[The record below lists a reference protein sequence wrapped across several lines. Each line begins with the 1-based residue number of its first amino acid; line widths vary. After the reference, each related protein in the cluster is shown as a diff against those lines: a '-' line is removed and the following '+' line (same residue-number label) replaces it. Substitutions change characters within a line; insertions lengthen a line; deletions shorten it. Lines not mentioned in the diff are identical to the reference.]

1 MKSLLFV
8 VNVDWFFISHRLP
21 IALKAKQLG
30 YNVHI
35 ATTLTGHKKKLEDHG
50 LIVHELNISRG
61 SSNIFSALSILLK
74 LILLFKQLKPDLV
87 HCVTI
92 KPVIIGG
99 IACHFTNL
107 KGVVFSISGLGY
119 VFIKEGIVNSIR
131 KRIVSFFYKISLNH
145 KNMKVIFQNNSDKEI
160 ISQIA
165 GLNDEEAVLIKGS
178 GVDLKYFS
186 FSDSFSETPLVLL
199 ASRMLKDKGIH
210 EFVEA
215 AAIVKKESGNIK
227 FVLVGSPDPENNASI
242 TLKEILQW
250 EESGIIEYWGQRDDM
265 MEIISQSSIV
275 VLPSYREGMP
285 KILLEAA
292 AVGRPVITTDVPG
305 CRDAIIPNKTGLLV
319 PMKDPLTLAEKI
331 KFLLSNE
338 ASMVKMGR
346 EGRKFAERNFN
357 ISSVVKDHMNIYSSF
372 FYEEIS

>member
-1 MKSLLFV
+1 MTSYEIFTFV

-199 ASRMLKDKGIH
+199 ASRMLKDKGIQ

-319 PMKDPLTLAEKI
+319 PMKDPLTLAEK
-331 KFLLSNE
+331 L
-338 ASMVKMGR
+338 
-346 EGRKFAERNFN
+346 
-357 ISSVVKDHMNIYSSF
+357 SF
-372 FYEEIS
+372 FYQMKHLWSKWVEKGESLQKVISIYPQ